1 MPFTRRGFLGL
12 LASAG
17 IFAAEARSL
26 PQSKASPAKPAAKP
40 VQRTTT
46 LPSSDLLKGRLL
58 IDSYLPILKVNE
70 GEKLNFYHKP
80 GDKVTVGYGTNVES
94 NPSYLSDVT
103 IYYRGKP
110 LMPAGKK
117 VFLATMAKK
126 NQTDLA
132 QYTITAEDAKKM
144 AIRGMRDSIPK
155 LAKVFATPKNPASFY
170 GLPLCMQA
178 LCLDIFYNVGSA
190 NFEKFKKFKAA
201 IQRQDFDTAVKES
214 VVYVDK
220 KKKTTNFKREWMK
233 KRLLAVT
240 RLVQKNSNLRADALE
255 RLVTQNYEQT
265 TPLSVR
271 ILQRS
276 NLKGELSMAIGEL
289 TQIRLQ
295 RREKER
301 ARTSQAKSK
310 ITLANGT
317 LPRSVGGRNT

>member
-132 QYTITAEDAKKM
+132 QYTITAEDAKKWQSGEC
-144 AIRGMRDSIPK
+144 AILFPNWQKFLRHLKIP
-155 LAKVFATPKNPASFY
+155 LLFTDCHYVCRRYAWIFFITSVRPILKNLKNS
-170 GLPLCMQA
+170 
-178 LCLDIFYNVGSA
+178 
-190 NFEKFKKFKAA
+190 
-201 IQRQDFDTAVKES
+201 
-214 VVYVDK
+214 
-220 KKKTTNFKREWMK
+220 
-233 KRLLAVT
+233 RLLFNA
-240 RLVQKNSNLRADALE
+240 
-255 RLVTQNYEQT
+255 
-265 TPLSVR
+265 R
-271 ILQRS
+271 ILIQP
-276 NLKGELSMAIGEL
+276 LKN
-289 TQIRLQ
+289 RLFMLIKRKKQ
-295 RREKER
+295 LILNV
-301 ARTSQAKSK
+301 S
-310 ITLANGT
+310 G
-317 LPRSVGGRNT
+317 